1 MITMVIET
9 CWWWTVC
16 DEHILYT
23 CICLCYYIYF
33 IILTTQCNIL
43 L

>member
-1 MITMVIET
+1 MVIET

-16 DEHILYT
+16 DTHILYT
-23 CICLCYYIYF
+23 CICWWYYVHS

-43 L
+43 LSL